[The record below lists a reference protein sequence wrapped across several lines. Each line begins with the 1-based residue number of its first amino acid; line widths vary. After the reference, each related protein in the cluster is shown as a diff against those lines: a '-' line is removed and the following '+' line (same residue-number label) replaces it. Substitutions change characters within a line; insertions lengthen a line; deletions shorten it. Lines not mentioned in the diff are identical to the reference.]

1 MISRSGKPA
10 LVKRK
15 RRAGKGKAAA
25 KSAPAM
31 PHESF
36 GDMVPPTSEESQ
48 VDTSG
53 LSLHELFAQQAMNML
68 DRADLDE
75 EQKQTI
81 LIAMSCPCCGSGG
94 LSFTAKLKRRS

>member
-1 MISRSGKPA
+1 MILRSGKPA
-10 LVKRK
+10 LAKRK
-15 RRAGKGKAAA
+15 RRAGKGNAAA
-25 KSAPAM
+25 KSTPAT
-31 PHESF
+31 PRES
-36 GDMVPPTSEESQ
+36 GDLALMTSEDAQ

-53 LSLHELFAQQAMNML
+53 LSLHDLFAQQAMNML

-94 LSFTAKLKRRS
+94 LSFTAKLKRRT

>member
-1 MISRSGKPA
+1 MILRPGKTA
-10 LVKRK
+10 LAKRK

-25 KSAPAM
+25 KSAPATPRESLDDM
-31 PHESF
+31 P
-36 GDMVPPTSEESQ
+36 PPTSEDNP
-48 VDTSG
+48 VDASG
-53 LSLHELFAQQAMNML
+53 LSLHELFAQQAMKML

-94 LSFTAKLKRRS
+94 LSFTAKLKRKS